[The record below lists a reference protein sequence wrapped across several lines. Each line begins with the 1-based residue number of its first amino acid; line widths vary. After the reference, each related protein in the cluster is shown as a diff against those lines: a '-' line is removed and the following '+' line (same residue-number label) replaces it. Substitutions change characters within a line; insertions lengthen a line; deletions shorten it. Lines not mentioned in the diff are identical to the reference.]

1 MARDALRAGTE
12 PHIGILL
19 AVYNGGSHLRGQLD
33 SIAGQDHSDWQ
44 ILASDDGSSDGSLS
58 ELDRFAGT
66 HRLTRLDGPR
76 RGNSADNF
84 LALMR
89 RCGDHLPSD
98 AWIAFSDQDDIWL
111 PDKLSRGVAALRDL
125 PDGQPG
131 LYCSRTW
138 ITDETLSTRRKSMP
152 RPRPTGFRNALV
164 QNIASGN
171 TILLN
176 PAAARLV
183 RAAAD
188 EVTQVVVHDWW
199 LYQIVTGAGG
209 WIAHDDAP
217 SLLYRQ
223 HGVNQ
228 IGANDTTLARI
239 RRVRQLLRGD
249 FREWNRINIAALG
262 ASAHRLTP
270 QNRAR
275 LDAFAELHEAGLW
288 GRLSGLARMR
298 LYRQSRASTIAL
310 WVSALLGRL

>member
-1 MARDALRAGTE
+1 MTDGA
-12 PHIGILL
+12 PHIGILM
-19 AVYNGGSHLRGQLD
+19 AVYNGGRHLREQLD
-33 SIAGQDHSDWQ
+33 SIALQDHRDWQ
-44 ILASDDGSSDGSLS
+44 VLASDDGSTDGSDS
-58 ELDRFAGT
+58 ELDRFAVA
-66 HRLTRLDGPR
+66 HQLTRMEGPR

-84 LALMR
+84 LSLIR
-89 RCGDHLPSD
+89 RAGDHLLEG
-98 AWIAFSDQDDIWL
+98 AWISFCDQDDVWL
-111 PDKLSRGVAALRDL
+111 PDKLSRGVAALYDL
-125 PDGQPG
+125 PKGRPG

-138 ITDETLSTRRKSMP
+138 ITDETLTTRRLSRP

-176 PAAARLV
+176 PAAAALV
-183 RAAAD
+183 RAAAA
-188 EVTQVVVHDWW
+188 EVKEVVVHDWW

-209 WIAHDDAP
+209 WVAHDDAP

-228 IGANDTTLARI
+228 IGANDTTWARLWRI
-239 RRVRQLLRGD
+239 YQLLRGD
-249 FREWNRINIAALG
+249 FRKWNRINIAALT

-275 LDAFAELHEAGLW
+275 LERFAKVHNSGLW
-288 GRLSGLARMR
+288 GRLSGLARLG
-298 LYRQSRASTIAL
+298 LYRQNHASTIAL

>member
-1 MARDALRAGTE
+1 MADELPGTGTE
-12 PHIGILL
+12 PHIGILM
-19 AVYNGGSHLRGQLD
+19 AVYNGASHLREQLD
-33 SIAGQDHSDWQ
+33 SIAQQDHADWQ
-44 ILASDDGSSDGSLS
+44 VLASDDGSTDGSCS
-58 ELDRFAGT
+58 ELDRFAAE
-66 HRLTRLDGPR
+66 HQLTRMEGPR

-84 LALMR
+84 LSLIR
-89 RCGDHLPSD
+89 RAGDHLPTG

-125 PDGQPG
+125 PDGRPG

-138 ITDETLSTRRKSMP
+138 ITDETLSTRRLSMP

-176 PAAARLV
+176 TPAAALV
-183 RAAAD
+183 RAAAA
-188 EVTQVVVHDWW
+188 EVGAVVVHDWW

-209 WIAHDDAP
+209 WVAHDDAP

-249 FREWNRINIAALG
+249 FREWNRINIAALT

-275 LDAFAELHEAGLW
+275 LERFAEVHDARLW
-288 GRLSGLARMR
+288 GRLTGLARLR
-298 LYRQSRASTIAL
+298 LYRQSTASTIAL
-310 WVSALLGRL
+310 WVSAFLGWL